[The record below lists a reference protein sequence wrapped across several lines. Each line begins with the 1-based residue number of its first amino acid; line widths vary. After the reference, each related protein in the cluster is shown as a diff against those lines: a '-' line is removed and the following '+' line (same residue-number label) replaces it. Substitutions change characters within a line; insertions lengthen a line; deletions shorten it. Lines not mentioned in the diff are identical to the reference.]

1 MIDKKQMS
9 LYLAPLEGITTF
21 VYRNAMHRLFP
32 DYIDKYFIP
41 FIMPHIK
48 RDMNAKEIRELC
60 CENNKDINAVPQL
73 LTNSAQDFLRYEK
86 IFSDM
91 GYDEINLNLGCPSG
105 TVTAKSRGAG
115 FLAKKQMLYE
125 FLEEVF
131 TKSIGR
137 KISIKTRI
145 GVDNTDEFYELL
157 EIYNKYPI
165 YELTIHPRLLRE
177 QYKGMP
183 HREIF
188 LYAIENSKNALVY
201 NGDIWCRG
209 DFEHLKESLYR
220 DKKDELRLMIGR
232 GAIADPAIFREI
244 SGGEAITGEELS
256 WLLYEV
262 ERGYFSFLSNE
273 TQVLFRLK
281 EMWTWLNRTING
293 DKRYYKKLLKAK
305 TLSEFRSIQKC
316 LIGES

>member
-1 MIDKKQMS
+1 MIKKKQMS

-32 DYIDKYFIP
+32 DYIEKYYIP

-48 RDMNAKEIRELC
+48 RDMNMKERRELC
-60 CENNKDINAVPQL
+60 YENNKDLNAVPQL

-91 GYDEINLNLGCPSG
+91 GYDEVNLNLGCPSG
-105 TVTAKSRGAG
+105 TVTSKARGAG
-115 FLAKKQMLYE
+115 FLSKKQMLDE
-125 FLEEVF
+125 FFEEVF
-131 TKSIGR
+131 ADCNG
-137 KISIKTRI
+137 KISVKTRI
-145 GVDNTDEFYELL
+145 GVDCTEEFYELL

-165 YELTIHPRLLRE
+165 YELTIHPRLLKE
-177 QYKGMP
+177 QYKGTP

-188 LYAIENSKNALVY
+188 LYALENSKNKLVY
-201 NGDIWCRG
+201 NGDIWCSK
-209 DFEHLKESLYR
+209 DLKSL
-220 DKKDELRLMIGR
+220 KDSLHMGEDDDLRLMIGR
-232 GAIADPAIFREI
+232 GAIADPAIFRELN
-244 SGGEAITGEELS
+244 GGEPLKKEELS

-281 EMWTWLNRTING
+281 EIWTWLNRTVNG
-293 DKRYYKKLLKAK
+293 DKKYYKKLLKAK
-305 TLSEFRSIQKC
+305 TLSEFRAVQDC
-316 LIGES
+316 LLV

>member
-1 MIDKKQMS
+1 MIEKKQMS

-32 DYIDKYFIP
+32 DHIDKYYIP

-48 RDMNAKEIRELC
+48 RDMNAKEKRELC
-60 CENNKDINAVPQL
+60 YENNKDLNVVPQL
-73 LTNSAQDFLRYEK
+73 LTNSASDFLRYEK
-86 IFSDM
+86 IFLDM
-91 GYDEINLNLGCPSG
+91 GYDEVNLNLGCPSG
-105 TVTAKSRGAG
+105 TVTAKARGAG
-115 FLAKKQMLYE
+115 FLSKKEILNE

-131 TKSIGR
+131 ANNTG

-145 GVDNTDEFYELL
+145 GVDDTEEFYELL

-165 YELTIHPRLLRE
+165 YELTIHPRLLKE
-177 QYKGMP
+177 QYKGVP

-188 LYAIENSKNALVY
+188 LYALENSKNTLVY
-201 NGDIWCRG
+201 NGDIWSRE
-209 DFEHLKESLYR
+209 DFEHLKESCYKA
-220 DKKDELRLMIGR
+220 KKDDIRLMIGR

-244 SGGEAITGEELS
+244 KGGEALTKEELS
-256 WLLYEV
+256 ELLYEV

-293 DKRYYKKLLKAK
+293 DKGSYKKLLKAK
-305 TLSEFRSIQKC
+305 TLSEFGNIQKC
-316 LIGES
+316 LLDEI